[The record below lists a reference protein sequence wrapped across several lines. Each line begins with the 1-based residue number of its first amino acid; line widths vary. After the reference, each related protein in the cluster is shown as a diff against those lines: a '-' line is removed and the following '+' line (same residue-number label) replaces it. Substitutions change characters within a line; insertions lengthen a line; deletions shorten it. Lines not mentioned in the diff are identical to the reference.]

1 MKRPQATRTRADR
14 RRRARLIA
22 RERAEQKIKNMRLT
36 HGLYEETLLPGYM
49 QGYNDALTDI
59 STAFPSDPA
68 ARFWYSD

>member
-1 MKRPQATRTRADR
+1 MKRPKSTRTRADR

-36 HGLYEETLLPGYM
+36 NGLYEETLLPGYM

-59 STAFPSDPA
+59 ATSFPSDPA

>member
-1 MKRPQATRTRADR
+1 MKHLKSTRTRADR

-22 RERAEQKIKNMRLT
+22 RERAEQKIKDMRLT

-59 STAFPSDPA
+59 SSSFPSDPA
-68 ARFWYSD
+68 ARFWYSN

>member
-1 MKRPQATRTRADR
+1 MKHFKSTRTRADR

-22 RERAEQKIKNMRLT
+22 RERAEQKIKDMRLT

-59 STAFPSDPA
+59 SSSFPSDPA